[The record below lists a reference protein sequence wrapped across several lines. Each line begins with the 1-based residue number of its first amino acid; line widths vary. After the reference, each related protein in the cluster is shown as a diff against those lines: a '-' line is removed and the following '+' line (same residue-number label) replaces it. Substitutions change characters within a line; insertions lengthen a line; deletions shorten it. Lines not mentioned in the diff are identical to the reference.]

1 MVDKNKLLK
10 DIKSAIISEMISR
23 EFYSRSSTSVKLI
36 SGMHAFQEMM
46 SEEEKHVTSLKEEYR
61 RLGGND
67 DIIYDPEKYGGL
79 ALPKLEI
86 DAVTALD
93 VAMKEE
99 TSSIKMYNE
108 FLKKNKDSDTAK
120 LFEHLLSDEKKHLK
134 QWNSISKNII
144 NDDVVNNE
152 TSDDVYRFSKEDLE
166 VIKIALKAERT
177 AHEFYKNA
185 VGKIDTIDG
194 SHAFQHMSWEEE
206 MHVKKLEDEYFRLA
220 AKKPSSQNA
229 EQIRPASFKS
239 ESDALVALDMSIKEE
254 KASLKRYLEL
264 EERCTNTRLKEVIW
278 DLIESEWNHISE
290 WRKIRKSIKE
300 DNVPLY

>member
-134 QWNSISKNII
+134 QWNSISKNIT
-144 NDDVVNNE
+144 NDDAVNNE
-152 TSDDVYRFSKEDLE
+152 SSDEVYRFSKEDLE

-177 AHEFYKNA
+177 AHQFYKNA

-220 AKKPSSQNA
+220 AKKTSTQNA
-229 EQIRPASFKS
+229 EQTRPASFRKG
-239 ESDALVALDMSIKEE
+239 SDALVALDMSIKEE
-254 KASLKRYLEL
+254 KVSLKRYLEL

-300 DNVPLY
+300 ENVPLY

>member
-1 MVDKNKLLK
+1 MVDKDKLLE
-10 DIKSAIISEMISR
+10 DIKSAIISEMISH

-108 FLKKNKDSDTAK
+108 FLKKNKGSDTAK
-120 LFEHLLSDEKKHLK
+120 LFKNLLSDEKKHLK

-166 VIKIALKAERT
+166 VIKIALNAERT

-194 SHAFQHMSWEEE
+194 SHAFQHMAWEEE

-278 DLIESEWNHISE
+278 DLIESKWNHISE

>member
-194 SHAFQHMSWEEE
+194 SHAFQHMSWE
-206 MHVKKLEDEYFRLA
+206 
-220 AKKPSSQNA
+220 
-229 EQIRPASFKS
+229 
-239 ESDALVALDMSIKEE
+239 
-254 KASLKRYLEL
+254 
-264 EERCTNTRLKEVIW
+264 
-278 DLIESEWNHISE
+278 
-290 WRKIRKSIKE
+290 
-300 DNVPLY
+300 

>member
-166 VIKIALKAERT
+166 VIKIALNAERT

-194 SHAFQHMSWEEE
+194 SHAFQHMAWEEE

-220 AKKPSSQNA
+220 AKKPSTQNA
-229 EQIRPASFKS
+229 EQTRPASFRKG
-239 ESDALVALDMSIKEE
+239 SDALVALDMSIKEE